1 MQSFIKKTL
10 CIEPKRGIKKFSIV
24 SKPVFL
30 TKAFIFERIV
40 DISVLESVLAV
51 NWLGI
56 YFVLKSA
63 EFGVKCGV

>member
-1 MQSFIKKTL
+1 MKCSIGDFRLSFIKKTL

-40 DISVLESVLAV
+40 DISVLELFE
-51 NWLGI
+51 L
-56 YFVLKSA
+56 L
-63 EFGVKCGV
+63 

>member
-1 MQSFIKKTL
+1 MGDFMQSFIKKTL

-40 DISVLESVLAV
+40 DISVLELFE
-51 NWLGI
+51 L
-56 YFVLKSA
+56 L
-63 EFGVKCGV
+63 

>member
-1 MQSFIKKTL
+1 MGDFMQSFIKKTL

-40 DISVLESVLAV
+40 DISVLELFE
-51 NWLGI
+51 L
-56 YFVLKSA
+56 F
-63 EFGVKCGV
+63 